1 MEKCSLFRQNTEV
14 WLRNIVVMILAC
26 TGIKPSFS
34 GKFLESLPRRTKLS
48 RDLAVIKEN
57 RAERVGVQRLFDF
70 DDSSVA
76 KEGLGRVGSNTPYH
90 SVARRILFIPGW
102 YACSLA
108 SSTESLFSTLHLY
121 FSALPTTLAAAR
133 TAPLD
138 NSLPGWLP
146 TRPALFNDFLVHW
159 TQ

>member
-1 MEKCSLFRQNTEV
+1 
-14 WLRNIVVMILAC
+14 MILAC
-26 TGIKPSFS
+26 AGIKPGFS

-48 RDLAVIKEN
+48 RDLAVIKGN

-70 DDSSVA
+70 GDSSVV

-108 SSTESLFSTLHLY
+108 SSTESLFSTLHLC
-121 FSALPTTLAAAR
+121 FSSLPTTLAAAR
-133 TAPLD
+133 TARRSTILYQD
-138 NSLPGWLP
+138 GCQHGRLSLTTFSYIERNKYQCPIEESP
-146 TRPALFNDFLVHW
+146 FA
-159 TQ
+159 